1 MDNATDII
9 GSLDE
14 TFHHAHKVIGGV
26 SEDQYGA
33 TTPCQQWTVRD
44 LLQHMIGVV
53 AGLGAAVAGSAREP
67 FELAADPAG
76 QFDLAAT
83 AALAAWR
90 APGVLDQVIDAGP
103 GPMPGRVLAGI
114 NLLDTATHTW
124 DLAMATG
131 QPAAL
136 PDGVAIAALEASVA
150 TISPEIRKGRF
161 GPEVA
166 VPADADPTDRL
177 VAFLGR
183 TP

>member
-1 MDNATDII
+1 MDII

-14 TFHHAHKVIGGV
+14 TFHHAHQVIGGV
-26 SEDQYGA
+26 GSEQYGD
-33 TTPCQQWTVRD
+33 TTPCPEWTVRE
-44 LLQHMIGVV
+44 LLEHMIGVV
-53 AGLGAAVAGSAREP
+53 AGLGAAAAGSPRER
-67 FELAADPAG
+67 FELASDPAA
-76 QFDLAAT
+76 QFDAAAA

-90 APGVLDQVIDAGP
+90 TPGVLDRVIDAGP
-103 GPMPGRVLAGI
+103 GPMPGRLLASI

-124 DLAMATG
+124 DLARATG
-131 QPAAL
+131 QPAGL
-136 PDGVAIAALEASVA
+136 PDDVAIAALEASMT
-150 TISPEIRKGRF
+150 TISPEVRKGRF

>member
-1 MDNATDII
+1 MDRI

-26 SEDQYGA
+26 SPDQYGNA
-33 TTPCQQWTVRD
+33 TPCQEWTVRD
-44 LLQHMIGVV
+44 LLTHLIGVV
-53 AGLGAAVAGSAREP
+53 AGLGAAAAGSPRER
-67 FELAADPAG
+67 FELASDPAD
-76 QFDLAAT
+76 QFDATAT

-90 APGVLDQVIDAGP
+90 SPGVLDRIIDAGP
-103 GPMPGRVLAGI
+103 GPMPGRMLAGI

-124 DLAMATG
+124 DLARATG

-136 PDGVAIAALEASVA
+136 PDGVAIAALEASRA
-150 TISPEIRKGRF
+150 TISAEIRQGRF
-161 GPEVA
+161 GPEVV
-166 VPADADPTDRL
+166 VPEDADPTDRL

>member
-1 MDNATDII
+1 MGDGAID
-9 GSLDE
+9 GVGEARQEVAPAGPVLLGM
-14 TFHHAHKVIGGV
+14 GG
-26 SEDQYGA
+26 GK
-33 TTPCQQWTVRD
+33 PTVAQR
-44 LLQHMIGVV
+44 H
-53 AGLGAAVAGSAREP
+53 
-67 FELAADPAG
+67 ELASDPSG
-76 QFDLAAT
+76 QFDAAAT

-90 APGVLDQVIDAGP
+90 APGVLDRVIDAGP

-124 DLAMATG
+124 DLATATG

-136 PDGVAIAALEASVA
+136 PDDVAIAALEASMA
-150 TISPEIRKGRF
+150 TIRPEIRKGRF

-166 VPADADPTDRL
+166 VAHDADPTDRL